1 MELYSLCLL
10 KFAARP
16 ELCTFSVPLWRLPNI
31 WCIHVWIHF
40 PVVTDSML
48 YEKYWFWGKNMFY
61 VHIILKLC
69 FILSWN
75 GRPMQ
80 MDNKYLETWPWFKCA
95 ALNCNYTILHAL
107 NYWNCIAINPI
118 PQGPQTAVFGV
129 NDTQYTILSTE
140 AVKSCSGERR
150 LGESASLELFITR

>member
-1 MELYSLCLL
+1 MYFCREVTRLKCAALLLVEKASMKVVRRFFFLKAPLLELYSLCLL

-69 FILSWN
+69 FILSLN

-95 ALNCNYTILHAL
+95 SLNCTIQFSMH
-107 NYWNCIAINPI
+107 
-118 PQGPQTAVFGV
+118 
-129 NDTQYTILSTE
+129 
-140 AVKSCSGERR
+140 
-150 LGESASLELFITR
+150 